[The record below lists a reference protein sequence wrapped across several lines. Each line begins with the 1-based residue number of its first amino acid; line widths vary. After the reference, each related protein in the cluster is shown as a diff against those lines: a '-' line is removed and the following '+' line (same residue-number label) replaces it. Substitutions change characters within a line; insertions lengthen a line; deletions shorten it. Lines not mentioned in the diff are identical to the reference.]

1 MSKRLGGPSA
11 NLFIR
16 RAHMVQG
23 FKDVRELGGESGGD
37 PHTPQLEETTREVLE
52 GWGVYEDLWTE
63 VTNLRHAHGNG
74 PRAKMKVAKEKKR
87 WDEMGALES
96 VRTAREAL
104 RAYREHEDVDALFK
118 EKRKETL
125 VAQMPRAPAMA
136 RTATYGDKGVLTNGR
151 TVGELDEETIEAVK
165 EDVDNVDAGGRERQ
179 EAMDVVAPAAG
190 DPTSAGAGRK
200 DSEATAV
207 PSDSNDGGEDR
218 KAGNGVGNGKDAA
231 APAADTDS
239 SEDYFSNHATAD
251 KPKLAGRELSKMQ
264 VGPER
269 LDMAAPNGGLASA

>member
-1 MSKRLGGPSA
+1 MR
-11 NLFIR
+11 
-16 RAHMVQG
+16 
-23 FKDVRELGGESGGD
+23 
-37 PHTPQLEETTREVLE
+37 
-52 GWGVYEDLWTE
+52 
-63 VTNLRHAHGNG
+63 
-74 PRAKMKVAKEKKR
+74 VAKEKKR

-207 PSDSNDGGEDR
+207 PSDSNDGGDER

-231 APAADTDS
+231 APAAAADGS
-239 SEDYFSNHATAD
+239 SGDYFSSHATEG

-269 LDMAAPNGGLASA
+269 LDMAVSNAVASA

>member
-1 MSKRLGGPSA
+1 MVKALADRLAEAFAEWAHLQARRAWYEPEATPTPAPGDTAADAEPAAGGEEGAVVAPPAYLVTGVRKYVSKRLGGPSA

-179 EAMDVVAPAAG
+179 EAMDRMAIVEANIPMKFRR
-190 DPTSAGAGRK
+190 SA
-200 DSEATAV
+200 
-207 PSDSNDGGEDR
+207 
-218 KAGNGVGNGKDAA
+218 
-231 APAADTDS
+231 
-239 SEDYFSNHATAD
+239 
-251 KPKLAGRELSKMQ
+251 
-264 VGPER
+264 
-269 LDMAAPNGGLASA
+269 

>member
-1 MSKRLGGPSA
+1 MR
-11 NLFIR
+11 
-16 RAHMVQG
+16 
-23 FKDVRELGGESGGD
+23 
-37 PHTPQLEETTREVLE
+37 
-52 GWGVYEDLWTE
+52 
-63 VTNLRHAHGNG
+63 
-74 PRAKMKVAKEKKR
+74 VAKEKKR

-104 RAYREHEDVDALFK
+104 RAYRGNEDVDALFK

-151 TVGELDEETIEAVK
+151 TVGELDEGTIEAVK
-165 EDVDNVDAGGRERQ
+165 KDVDAVDAGGRERQ

-190 DPTSAGAGRK
+190 EDVTSAGAGTGRK

-207 PSDSNDGGEDR
+207 PSDSNDGGEER
-218 KAGNGVGNGKDAA
+218 KAGNDGSGKSDAPPAA
-231 APAADTDS
+231 ADADADADS
-239 SEDYFSNHATAD
+239 SEDYFSKHATAD

-269 LDMAAPNGGLASA
+269 LDMAAAPNGGGVASA

>member
-1 MSKRLGGPSA
+1 
-11 NLFIR
+11 
-16 RAHMVQG
+16 
-23 FKDVRELGGESGGD
+23 
-37 PHTPQLEETTREVLE
+37 
-52 GWGVYEDLWTE
+52 
-63 VTNLRHAHGNG
+63 
-74 PRAKMKVAKEKKR
+74 
-87 WDEMGALES
+87 
-96 VRTAREAL
+96 
-104 RAYREHEDVDALFK
+104 
-118 EKRKETL
+118 
-125 VAQMPRAPAMA
+125 MPRAPAMA

-207 PSDSNDGGEDR
+207 PSDSNDGGEER
-218 KAGNGVGNGKDAA
+218 KAGNGVGKDAA
-231 APAADTDS
+231 VAHAAANGS
-239 SEDYFSNHATAD
+239 SGDYFSNQATEG

-269 LDMAAPNGGLASA
+269 LDMAVPNGVASA